1 MQYTPHIL
9 IIHRALA
16 PYRIDL
22 FNHLTRRYDADL
34 YLEYG
39 QPLEQDFD
47 LSLQSG
53 RIEFDYEILAPG
65 PEIFPNLRPEL
76 VSILRKP
83 YDLILCS
90 EFNLLT
96 AMLYILRVISARPLP
111 RLVSICDDNLD
122 TAVETLRSP
131 CLWSKR
137 WLLDHLDGVIL
148 CSEQAKDRYRDLCR
162 GKASKWLYLPIVQDE
177 HYLQQAV
184 ERVKGRT
191 EQLRSTYAI
200 PLSRSIILYVGRLEK
215 VKNLPRLLDAFKRVL
230 DEGLDLQLL
239 LVGEGPME
247 EELRKQSA
255 QLNLSNRVTFAGKQ
269 QGSELYAHYGL
280 GEALILPSTQ
290 ELFGATVAEA
300 MALGLPVAVSEI
312 ASSHELI
319 HSESVGNTLSPLS
332 TDDIAYSLKH
342 LYLLIERARGKSSRG
357 SILPKPFSQ
366 YMSNLDEYLGRL
378 IAERFNRIDNSKR
391 MNDGTLP

>member
-1 MQYTPHIL
+1 
-9 IIHRALA
+9 
-16 PYRIDL
+16 
-22 FNHLTRRYDADL
+22 
-34 YLEYG
+34 
-39 QPLEQDFD
+39 
-47 LSLQSG
+47 
-53 RIEFDYEILAPG
+53 
-65 PEIFPNLRPEL
+65 
-76 VSILRKP
+76 
-83 YDLILCS
+83 
-90 EFNLLT
+90 
-96 AMLYILRVISARPLP
+96 
-111 RLVSICDDNLD
+111 
-122 TAVETLRSP
+122 
-131 CLWSKR
+131 
-137 WLLDHLDGVIL
+137 
-148 CSEQAKDRYRDLCR
+148 
-162 GKASKWLYLPIVQDE
+162 
-177 HYLQQAV
+177 
-184 ERVKGRT
+184 
-191 EQLRSTYAI
+191 
-200 PLSRSIILYVGRLEK
+200 VGRLEK